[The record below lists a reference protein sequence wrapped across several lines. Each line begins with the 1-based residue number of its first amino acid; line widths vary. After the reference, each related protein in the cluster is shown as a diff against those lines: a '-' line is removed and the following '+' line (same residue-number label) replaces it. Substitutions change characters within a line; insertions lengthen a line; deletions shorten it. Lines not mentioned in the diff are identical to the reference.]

1 MQVVTAWASIIP
13 AAKANLLLML
23 HYHRIPSSS
32 SSSNYNV
39 TALLLLL
46 LEEKKK
52 IVLGISYIIYIG
64 HFVARVLSHCIAE
77 RAVSSYIVL
86 VYLLYYCIIIMI

>member
-1 MQVVTAWASIIP
+1 
-13 AAKANLLLML
+13 ML
-23 HYHRIPSSS
+23 HYRIPSSSS

-52 IVLGISYIIYIG
+52 IVLGIKFIIYIG
-64 HFVARVLSHCIAE
+64 HFVARVLSHCIVE
-77 RAVSSYIVL
+77 RAVSSYSISIFII
-86 VYLLYYCIIIMI
+86 LLYYYDINFVFFFLVPCLLLL